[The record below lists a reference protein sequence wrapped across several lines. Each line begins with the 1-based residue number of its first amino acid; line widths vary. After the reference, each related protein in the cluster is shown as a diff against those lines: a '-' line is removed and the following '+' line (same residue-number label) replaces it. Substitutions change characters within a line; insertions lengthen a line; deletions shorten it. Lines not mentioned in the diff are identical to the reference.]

1 MELRNHPLMSYRGVP
16 NWPPTWV
23 WIGGGENQHPKGE
36 IGCLQR
42 VNLST
47 VPPRCFVVTEYD
59 GAEYIGC
66 LLFDDR
72 VFCLQICHLLENH
85 RGYPLQRIG
94 ELELSHTHTL

>member
-1 MELRNHPLMSYRGVP
+1 MQLRNHRLMSYRGIP
-16 NWPPTWV
+16 NWPPAWV
-23 WIGGGENQHPKGE
+23 WIGVGENQYLQGE

-42 VNLST
+42 VTLST
-47 VPPRCFVVTEYD
+47 DPPRIFLVTEHE

-72 VFCLQICHLLENH
+72 VFCLQICHLLEDH

-94 ELELSHTHTL
+94 ELDLSRTL